1 MLESD
6 KEKVL
11 AALRRNRIASMATVT
26 VDGQPQAVTILYVV
40 DDDLNL
46 YFVTREKSRKV
57 ANLDANGQVAMSIGL
72 EPPMNVQLEGRAVRV
87 EDELMRTEKMAE
99 LANVGAD
106 LKDLWPPILR
116 VGQEGYV
123 LYQVIPKKIRALD
136 LSDRHISSEAP
147 PYIELM

>member
-26 VDGQPQAVTILYVV
+26 ADGQPQAVTILYVV

-57 ANLDANGQVAMSIGL
+57 ANLDANGMVAMSIGL

-87 EDELMRTEKMAE
+87 DDELVRADKMAE
-99 LANVGAD
+99 LAHAGAD
-106 LKDLWPPILR
+106 LEDLWPPILR
-116 VGQEGYV
+116 VGKEGYV
-123 LYQVIPKKIRALD
+123 LYKVMPEKVRALD
-136 LSDRHISSEAP
+136 LSDHNISSEDP